1 MGRRQFTVRTLLVW
15 MVVFAL
21 LCGALSASGVPLPLF
36 VILFSLVA
44 VVWLATLFCPPRVAC
59 GISVGIGTIL
69 GVPGGIAVIQP
80 SRSPGPSL
88 GEQVF
93 LAVVIVMFFAAFGV
107 SLYGESCLSTASS
120 SGMTTVTKAT
130 QGRTAAVP
138 TADAVGRGTLP
149 ISAGVGYA

>member
-107 SLYGESCLSTASS
+107 SLYGAIVFVNRLIERDDDRDE
-120 SGMTTVTKAT
+120 G
-130 QGRTAAVP
+130 
-138 TADAVGRGTLP
+138 DAGQDRGG
-149 ISAGVGYA
+149 SDG